1 MNWAIV
7 ILLSNY
13 FHDLAVAMLFSAM
26 LCGWLLERRL
36 SEGGL
41 LSGPIARE
49 IHRVSRHVAVGAL
62 VWIVLGGI
70 IRTVTYRQFEW
81 SEAAGRG
88 QVTALVVKH
97 VVLVGIT
104 LLGLIW
110 LIRGRES

>member
-36 SEGGL
+36 RQEGL
-41 LSGPIARE
+41 LSEPITRA
-49 IHRVSRHVAVGAL
+49 ILRVSRRVAFGAL
-62 VWIVLGGI
+62 VWIVLGGVV
-70 IRTVTYRQFEW
+70 RTLTYRQFEW

-88 QVTALVVKH
+88 QIAALVVKH
-97 VVLVGIT
+97 ILLVGIT
-104 LLGLIW
+104 VTGLIW
-110 LIRGRES
+110 LYRKRKS